1 MIRLGDLRVTG
12 NALTLGDPDLG
23 APWRLGN
30 VPDGEFAVW
39 AEPVLAEDGALHHAL
54 VAVVFQPDA
63 FFEAFAGDYGEPL
76 ATVPCETQLQFS
88 SASTVGFVP
97 GFGAGSYAV
106 WWWYGADVSTAPHED
121 IVAVGV
127 MCMREAD
134 TLRGLQAPG

>member
-1 MIRLGDLRVTG
+1 MIHVGELRVTG
-12 NALTLGDPDLG
+12 NALTLGDPDLV

-54 VAVVFQPDA
+54 VVVVFQPAA
-63 FFEAFAGDYGEPL
+63 FLEAFEGDYGEPL
-76 ATVPCETQLQFS
+76 AMVPSEGRLRFS
-88 SASTVGFVP
+88 SASGVDFVP

-106 WWWYGADVSTAPHED
+106 WWWYGAEVSTAPHED

-127 MCMREAD
+127 LCMREA
-134 TLRGLQAPG
+134 TALGALQPPT